1 MQSRFVRLAFLEV
14 GGKNW
19 IFAWEELNHERWM
32 FSHPLTAVSLTM
44 NFMKIVLSEMEI
56 YWED

>member
-1 MQSRFVRLAFLEV
+1 
-14 GGKNW
+14 
-19 IFAWEELNHERWM
+19 M